1 MLLNKTS
8 LVNKTVFTSALN
20 SNNSPFLSVG
30 QTSSLSTE
38 LYHQL
43 SLAIE
48 TLNNLLLN
56 FALGNFEYVAANL
69 TMKTYNTLS
78 ILMNSLQQNANLY
91 PDYENIRSS
100 INYSLEGLLQS
111 VTQYI
116 TLNNTQVQLVDS
128 QKKASILTDMVK
140 LQEYLNSLKGAR
152 TLFPSTSVTTLA
164 AKIKPEYAMYI
175 KLYGYPANG
184 VFDIDKLAIIIN
196 NK

>member
-1 MLLNKTS
+1 M
-8 LVNKTVFTSALN
+8 
-20 SNNSPFLSVG
+20 
-30 QTSSLSTE
+30 
-38 LYHQL
+38 
-43 SLAIE
+43 
-48 TLNNLLLN
+48 LLN